1 MASQKR
7 GHGSNNYGDRN
18 QHFNKKPRPNQPTYS
33 TASFDHHNRNAP
45 GKPQQRGNPVPQRG
59 EDGPAEQLL
68 LSAAEM
74 QTGLVALLDRFVA
87 AEMTPE
93 ADKDILMHA
102 RELRRLVSLRNNKS
116 ASTQSK
122 RDLDQKRP
130 DEAANVTIPEYIHR
144 KVVAAKDLPP
154 LPPITEPH
162 IHDAVFTHKSVYV
175 TNSTIHQ
182 GIDLGLDYER
192 LEFLGDAY
200 IELIASRALYN
211 RFPHVE
217 VPLLCFWRERLVE
230 NIALAKFSKAYGF
243 PDRLKAKVDLDKET
257 KAWMKVVAD
266 IFEAYVAG
274 VVLSDPQHGF
284 ATAEK
289 WLDELW
295 APQLLG
301 FKEKV
306 VENPHA
312 REDLQK
318 MVEMNGVRLKYQTE
332 KPMTMDNGVQK
343 FYLGLYMTG
352 WGYENEWLGSGDG
365 QNKAQA
371 CIAAAADALKRNSP
385 ALQSAARQ
393 KLERKEVNAK
403 AAEQKVKLIAE
414 NGEGEG
420 GSVDDADVESAK
432 KRKSDSADEPAEKKS
447 KKSKKDKK
455 EKTEK

>member
-18 QHFNKKPRPNQPTYS
+18 QHFNKKPRYNQSTYG
-33 TASFDHHNRNAP
+33 TASFDDHTRNAL
-45 GKPQQRGNPVPQRG
+45 GKPQQRGNIVPLRRD
-59 EDGPAEQLL
+59 DGPPGELS

-102 RELRRLVSLRNNKS
+102 QELRRLVSLRNTKS
-116 ASTQSK
+116 ASAQAK
-122 RDLDQKRP
+122 CDLDQKRP
-130 DEAANVTIPEYIHR
+130 DEAANVAISDYIHR

-162 IHDAVFTHKSVYV
+162 LHEAVFTHKSVYV

-182 GIDLGLDYER
+182 GVDLGLDYER

-230 NIALAKFSKAYGF
+230 NIALAKFSEAYGF
-243 PDRLKAKVDLDKET
+243 PDRLKCKVDLDKDT

-274 VVLSDPQHGF
+274 VVLSDPQNGF
-284 ATAEK
+284 ATAER

-295 APQLLG
+295 APQILG

-306 VENPHA
+306 VENPRA

-318 MVEMNGVRLKYQTE
+318 MVEMNGVRLKYQVE
-332 KPMTMDNGVQK
+332 KPMTAENGVQK

-371 CIAAAADALKRNSP
+371 CIAAAADALKRNSQ

-393 KLERKEVNAK
+393 KLERKEGNAK
-403 AAEQKVKLIAE
+403 ALEEKVKPE
-414 NGEGEG
+414 DGEGEDSAVG
-420 GSVDDADVESAK
+420 DADVESSK
-432 KRKSDSADEPAEKKS
+432 KRKCDNADAPAEKKS
-447 KKSKKDKK
+447 KKSKKDK
-455 EKTEK
+455 EKKDK